1 MISEKADVLLVEDD
15 NSLASVVKDYMV
27 LSGYNVT
34 LCEDGL
40 AALESFK
47 LKKFD
52 LCILDVMLPKMDGYA
67 LAEEIRKTDDT
78 TPILFLTSKSSK
90 EDRIKGFKTGG
101 DDFIVKPFNIE
112 ELLLRMEVFLK
123 RSKASHSVQKIYRM
137 GNTTFDYSNFE
148 LLIEVPLPA
157 RRIKRKAKNF
167 SVIRRRLTEKE
178 AEVLYSLCSNM
189 HKVVKRDEIL
199 RKVWGSDDY
208 FLGRSLDVFISKLR
222 RYLSED
228 PLVEIENH
236 HGVGFKLS
244 IKPQGGV

>member
-1 MISEKADVLLVEDD
+1 MIAEKANVLLVEDD
-15 NSLASVVKDYMV
+15 NSLASVVRDYMV

-40 AALESFK
+40 TALDSFK
-47 LKKFD
+47 KKKFD

-90 EDRIKGFKTGG
+90 DDRIKGFKTGG
-101 DDFIVKPFNIE
+101 DDFIIKPFNIE

-137 GNTTFDYSNFE
+137 GNTTFDYSNFQ
-148 LLIEVPLPA
+148 LIIEMPVA
-157 RRIKRKAKNF
+157 SQRIKRKSKQPPL
-167 SVIRRRLTEKE
+167 IRRLTEKE

-222 RYLSED
+222 RYLSAD

-244 IKPQGGV
+244 IKS